1 MNAEPNPAELA
12 RTAGADFL
20 HEALLRTRAR
30 TLGLLGDYV
39 AALGAECKVPCLPEL
54 NPPLWEICHV
64 AWFQDWWL
72 ARNPQWQEGARCNPD
87 HPKLPSRLLDADE
100 RLNSSTIAHDRR
112 WDIGLPDLQ
121 GTQNYLAHSLKDSL
135 AMLDT
140 AKTGCQEQP
149 ERRDALLYFF
159 RLSLLHEQMHNE
171 AAVFMAKQLNI
182 PLSPEFAKRP
192 LLLPAMPDHPQHLAK
207 ADSAIQSL
215 QLPAVRWV
223 LGWQGDGFAFD
234 NELPPQPV
242 ELSAFEIDSQPVSWA
257 NYLEFVAQTGHPLP
271 PFVCCQ
277 SGQWFDLSFAQQKQL
292 DMSQPASNVS
302 WHDAQAYCQWAGRRL
317 PTEAEWE
324 YAAHTAPGFQWGHVW
339 EWTSSTFLPFSGFEM
354 HPYVDYSQPWFHD
367 RKVLK
372 GASWATSAEMMH
384 LKYRN
389 YFQPERV
396 DVFSGFRTCTL

>member
-1 MNAEPNPAELA
+1 MNAEPNLAELA
-12 RTAGADFL
+12 RTADADFL

-30 TLGLLGDYV
+30 TLGLLADYT
-39 AALGAECKVPCLPEL
+39 AALGPDCKVPCLPEL

-72 ARNPQWQEGARCNPD
+72 ARNTQWQEGVHCNPD
-87 HPKLPSRLLDADE
+87 LPKLPSRLLDADE

-135 AMLDT
+135 VLLNT
-140 AKTGCQEQP
+140 AKNLCEKHP

-182 PLSPEFAKRP
+182 PLSPEFAKRAQRP
-192 LLLPAMPDHPQHLAK
+192 CTTPNNPSPSRVDVLTQLELPSTL
-207 ADSAIQSL
+207 
-215 QLPAVRWV
+215 WV

-234 NELPPQPV
+234 NELPPQPL
-242 ELSAFEIDSQPVSWA
+242 ELSAFEIDAQPVAWSH
-257 NYLEFVAQTGHPLP
+257 YLEFIEQTGHPVP
-271 PFVCCQ
+271 PFVRFE
-277 SGQWFDLSFAQQKQL
+277 SGQWFDDSFAQQKPL
-292 DMSQPASNVS
+292 DMNQPACNIS
-302 WHDAQAYCQWAGRRL
+302 WHDAQAYCLWAGRRL

-324 YAAHTAPGFQWGHVW
+324 YAAATEPGFQWGQVW
-339 EWTSSTFLPFSGFEM
+339 EWTSSTFLPFAGFEM

-396 DVFSGFRTCTL
+396 DVFSGFRTCAP